1 MGNYLANL
9 FVLPFNAS
17 FCYLLLLFLLITFIF
32 TFLRHYHVFSFYGM
46 SLCFLVWEAGLD
58 YPGGPAPV
66 RGYPIPFGVTRLV
79 GLFTCKPG
87 TALSRLSRGVIRYLI
102 VNRPKVLT
110 DYIYPSNSINL
121 LGNPFSLVSSFLY
134 LFFIYLKSL
143 SLVCFFSQLI
153 IY

>member
-9 FVLPFNAS
+9 FVLPFSAS

-32 TFLRHYHVFSFYGM
+32 TFLRHYHVFFLRYELLFLSFGGG
-46 SLCFLVWEAGLD
+46 VGL
-58 YPGGPAPV
+58 PSEVGGPAPV

-87 TALSRLSRGVIRYLI
+87 TALSRLSRRVIRHLI

-121 LGNPFSLVSSFLY
+121 LGNPFSLLY
-134 LFFIYLKSL
+134 LFFIY
-143 SLVCFFSQLI
+143 
-153 IY
+153 